1 MLTYLFTDS
10 WQLKKKI
17 KGYIKTYIQ
26 AAKNTIDAGA
36 DGVEIHS
43 ANSYLLDQFVHENS
57 NKRTDQHSGYIENR
71 ARFTLEVIDAV
82 VEALGVGRVG
92 IRLAPWNLI
101 NNMEINNK
109 SIAQY
114 AYTIGELQKRADA
127 GKELAY
133 IHLIE
138 PRYTA
143 TGYFNNIV
151 KSESSNSFVRSIWK
165 GIKCALAVMIA
176 HLP

>member
-57 NKRTDQHSGYIENR
+57 NKC
-71 ARFTLEVIDAV
+71 
-82 VEALGVGRVG
+82 
-92 IRLAPWNLI
+92 
-101 NNMEINNK
+101 
-109 SIAQY
+109 
-114 AYTIGELQKRADA
+114 
-127 GKELAY
+127 
-133 IHLIE
+133 
-138 PRYTA
+138 
-143 TGYFNNIV
+143 TG
-151 KSESSNSFVRSIWK
+151 
-165 GIKCALAVMIA
+165 
-176 HLP
+176 